1 MQLLGKYKN
10 IPGEKEFIMTIKI
23 LLERKFKEDPSFEEI
38 NTVNELRIGAMHQ
51 KGYVSG
57 ETLVDFHD
65 HRRIVVISVWVN
77 KAGWEALVNSD
88 ERRNLEANLSKNL
101 KQPPIIRPFMLGA
114 DYLGGVFEEV
124 MHDSET
130 KK

>member
-1 MQLLGKYKN
+1 
-10 IPGEKEFIMTIKI
+10 MTIKI

-38 NTVNELRIGAMHQ
+38 NTINELRIGAMQQ

-65 HRRIVVISVWVN
+65 HRRILVISVWVN
-77 KAGWEALVNSD
+77 KAGWEAWVNSD

-101 KQPPIIRPFMLGA
+101 KQPPIIRSFMLGA
-114 DYLGGVFEEV
+114 DYLGGIFEEV
-124 MHDSET
+124 VHDSEI